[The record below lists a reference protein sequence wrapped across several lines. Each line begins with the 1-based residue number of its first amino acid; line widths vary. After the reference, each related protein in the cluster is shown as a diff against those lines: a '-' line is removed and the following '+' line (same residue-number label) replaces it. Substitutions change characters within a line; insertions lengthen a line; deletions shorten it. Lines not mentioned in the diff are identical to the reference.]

1 MIRATSRVTWITTAA
16 GRAVHAG
23 CMSRIKGYT
32 IEMIEFVGEKPVP
45 FAPSFG
51 IFKTLLAAEQAAALR
66 IALSA
71 PRLRRIG
78 YRILD
83 QDNRQVGF
91 GSAAQPT
98 G

>member
-1 MIRATSRVTWITTAA
+1 MRLWRVMWITTAGDGA
-16 GRAVHAG
+16 EHADS
-23 CMSRIKGYT
+23 MSRIKGYT
-32 IEMIEFVGEKPVP
+32 IEMIEFVGGKPAA

-51 IFKTLLAAEQAAALR
+51 VFKSFLAAQNAAALR

-71 PRLRRIG
+71 PRMRRIG

-83 QDNRQVGF
+83 HDNQQVCLW
-91 GSAAQPT
+91 SADAPT

>member
-1 MIRATSRVTWITTAA
+1 MWITTA
-16 GRAVHAG
+16 GGGAVHAG
-23 CMSRIKGYT
+23 RMAKIKGYT
-32 IEMIEFVGEKPVP
+32 IEMVEFVGGKPVS

-51 IFKTLLAAEQAAALR
+51 VFRSLLAAEKSAALR

-71 PRLRRIG
+71 PRLVPIG

-83 QDNRQVGF
+83 HDNRQVRCWPVE
-91 GSAAQPT
+91 APT

>member
-1 MIRATSRVTWITTAA
+1 MRRVTTGD
-16 GRAVHAG
+16 GRVVHQG
-23 CMSRIKGYT
+23 RMSKIKGYT
-32 IEMIEFVGEKPVP
+32 IEMIEFVGGKPVS

-51 IFKTLLAAEQAAALR
+51 VFKSLLAAEKAAALR

-71 PRLRRIG
+71 PRLRPIG

-83 QDNRQVGF
+83 HDNRQVCCW
-91 GSAAQPT
+91 PT

>member
-1 MIRATSRVTWITTAA
+1 
-16 GRAVHAG
+16 
-23 CMSRIKGYT
+23 MSRIEGYT
-32 IEMIEFVGEKPVP
+32 IEMIEFVGEKAVS

-51 IFKTLLAAEQAAALR
+51 VFRTLVAAEKAAALR

-71 PRLRRIG
+71 PRLRPIG

-83 QDNRQVGF
+83 HDNRQVGCWPA
-91 GSAAQPT
+91 GLPA

>member
-1 MIRATSRVTWITTAA
+1 MTRIT
-16 GRAVHAG
+16 
-23 CMSRIKGYT
+23 GYT
-32 IEMIEFVGEKPVP
+32 IEMIEFVGKEPVP

-51 IFKTLLAAEQAAALR
+51 VFATLLAAEKAAALR

-71 PRLRRIG
+71 PRLRAIG

-83 QDNRQVGF
+83 HDSRQVRF
-91 GSAAQPT
+91 WAAEVPA